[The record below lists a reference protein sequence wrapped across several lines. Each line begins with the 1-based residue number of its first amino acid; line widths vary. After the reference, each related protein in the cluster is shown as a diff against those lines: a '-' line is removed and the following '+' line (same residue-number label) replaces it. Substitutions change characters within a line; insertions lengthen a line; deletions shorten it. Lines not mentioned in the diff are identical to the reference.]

1 MRVRIRLCI
10 ARAVL
15 ASFRC
20 RYNAIL
26 PSTSLT
32 TQCAWQLV
40 LAHWTSRDSK
50 SGAAAPTLAMKKWE
64 VGSVIR
70 RQFTI
75 RVEHIT
81 RASTARYLVAASLD
95 VFI

>member
-1 MRVRIRLCI
+1 M
-10 ARAVL
+10 
-15 ASFRC
+15 
-20 RYNAIL
+20 Y
-26 PSTSLT
+26 
-32 TQCAWQLV
+32 
-40 LAHWTSRDSK
+40 
-50 SGAAAPTLAMKKWE
+50 GAAAPTLAMKKWE

>member
-1 MRVRIRLCI
+1 M

-15 ASFRC
+15 ASLRC
-20 RYNAIL
+20 RYSETP
-26 PSTSLT
+26 PSLSLT
-32 TQCAWQLV
+32 TQCARQLAP
-40 LAHWTSRDSK
+40 AHWIRRDSK
-50 SGAAAPTLAMKKWE
+50 SGAAAPILAMKQWE
-64 VGSVIR
+64 AGSVIR
-70 RQFTI
+70 RLFNI